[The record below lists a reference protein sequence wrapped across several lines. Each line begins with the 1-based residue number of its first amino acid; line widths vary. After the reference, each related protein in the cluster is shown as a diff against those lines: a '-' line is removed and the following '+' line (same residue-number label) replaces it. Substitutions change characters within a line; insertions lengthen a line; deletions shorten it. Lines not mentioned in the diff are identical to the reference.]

1 MNDFFTEV
9 EWLLHDKPVRPFNY
23 YYDQIVC
30 IGELLSTSIVSNFL
44 NSSGIPNQWVDV
56 RDIFATDDQFRAA
69 AIDWEKTSASDQGT
83 DHTPV

>member
-30 IGELLSTSIVSNFL
+30 IGELLSTSIL
-44 NSSGIPNQWVDV
+44 SSYLAKNG
-56 RDIFATDDQFRAA
+56 FG
-69 AIDWEKTSASDQGT
+69 ASMGGCT
-83 DHTPV
+83 GYFCY